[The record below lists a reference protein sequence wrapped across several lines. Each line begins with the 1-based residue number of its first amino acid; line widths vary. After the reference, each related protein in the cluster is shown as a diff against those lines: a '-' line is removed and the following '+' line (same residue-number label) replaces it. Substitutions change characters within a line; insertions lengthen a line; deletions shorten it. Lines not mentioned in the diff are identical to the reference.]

1 MIRRIATGSL
11 RRFWPDER
19 GVAAIEFAFIAPIMM
34 LLYFGLVEFC
44 QGYMASRRAGHTA
57 SIVADLVAQSDAT
70 STQDLT
76 QIFAIGD
83 MIMRPF
89 PSSQLSIRVSS
100 VTRDDK
106 GVAKIDWSR
115 GNDKALSALGKN
127 TVVTD
132 LPAGLIENEESLILG
147 ETEFKYTS
155 AFGQVIKK
163 PITFTRSYYLRP
175 RTVNK
180 VVCANC

>member
-1 MIRRIATGSL
+1 MSRRAHRPI
-11 RRFWPDER
+11 RRFWLDER

-70 STQDLT
+70 STQDLA
-76 QIFAIGD
+76 QVFAIGGL
-83 MIMRPF
+83 IMRPF
-89 PSSQLSIRVSS
+89 SSSELSIRVSS

-115 GNDKALSALGKN
+115 DNDKVLRALGKN
-127 TVVTD
+127 EVVTD
-132 LPAGLIENEESLILG
+132 LPAGLIENEESLIMG
-147 ETEFKYTS
+147 ETEFIYTS
-155 AFGQVIKK
+155 AFGQAIRT
-163 PITFTRSYYLRP
+163 PITFSRRYYLRP
-175 RTVNK
+175 RTVNT
-180 VVCANC
+180 VTCANC

>member
-1 MIRRIATGSL
+1 MIRRLFPGQIQ
-11 RRFWPDER
+11 RFCRDEG

-34 LLYFGLVEFC
+34 VLYFGLVEFC

-57 SIVADLVAQSDAT
+57 SIVADLVAQSDET
-70 STQDLT
+70 SPDDVES
-76 QIFAIGD
+76 IFAIGD
-83 MIMRPF
+83 MIMQPF

-100 VTRDDK
+100 VTMNDK
-106 GVAKIDWSR
+106 GVAKVDWSQA
-115 GNDKALSALGKN
+115 NDNNMAPRDKDE
-127 TVVTD
+127 VVGD
-132 LPAGLIENEESLILG
+132 LPPDLIQANESLILG

-175 RTVNK
+175 RTVDK
-180 VVCANC
+180 VACTDC